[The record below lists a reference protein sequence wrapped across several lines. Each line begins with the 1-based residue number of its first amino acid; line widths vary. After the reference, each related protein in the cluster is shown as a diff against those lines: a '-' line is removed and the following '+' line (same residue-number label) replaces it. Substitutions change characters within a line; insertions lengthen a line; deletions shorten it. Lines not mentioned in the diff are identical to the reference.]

1 MRIII
6 TDFDHIAIDGKIY
19 AVIPG
24 QEFDVNK
31 KDAENLIS
39 KNLAVLKETKMFNL
53 KKENKKYG

>member
-1 MRIII
+1 MRVII
-6 TDFDHIAIDGKIY
+6 TDFECVVIGGKVY

-24 QEFDVNK
+24 QEFDVSK
-31 KDAENLIS
+31 KDAEFLIS